1 MKGKLVRLPPVGRG
15 VKDEVVDIAD
25 YESRTWNCVPIAI
38 PSKAREDLLCE
49 QALNMLQSYEYDVT
63 MVHVFVD
70 ATHVRTDGA
79 NEYEVYF
86 KYIRK
91 RGYDKVNV
99 HPGGV
104 GLRKQYESIFRF
116 FCRRSRDPFSE

>member
-1 MKGKLVRLPPVGRG
+1 MKGKLVRLPLVGRG
-15 VKDEVVDIAD
+15 VRDGVVDIKD
-25 YESRTWNCVPIAI
+25 YESQKWECVPIAI
-38 PSKAREDLLCE
+38 PSLAREKTLCE
-49 QALNMLQSYEYDVT
+49 QTLHMLQSFEYNMT

-70 ATHVRTDGA
+70 ATHIRTDGA

-116 FCRRSRDPFSE
+116 FLQEKPRSF